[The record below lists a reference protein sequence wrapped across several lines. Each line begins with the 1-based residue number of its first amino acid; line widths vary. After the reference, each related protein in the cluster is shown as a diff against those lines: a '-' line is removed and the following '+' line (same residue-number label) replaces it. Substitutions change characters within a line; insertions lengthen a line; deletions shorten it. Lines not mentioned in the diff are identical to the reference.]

1 MNPRYIISAP
11 AINAGL
17 GNRIKCLVSCMSI
30 SNQIEKSQLLL
41 GWVQSANFNC
51 QFHDLFDNEF
61 FLYDDLK
68 QQINQDDQPKKFI
81 NTWQLVSSLGELS
94 FNPKVKASRP
104 KRIDFKYHLIEPQ
117 IIQSFLEYF
126 NQLKVKQTILDEV
139 ESFENKFDQ
148 NTISVALR
156 TWAGCEQRE
165 HMFKID
171 NVYSILDRYP
181 SAQFFVSCDS
191 SQIVEQIQKR
201 YDQQVLTYPLRTDRG
216 ERNSKEGIQDALI
229 ELLLLSKNSKL
240 KASRVSTFSEVAW
253 WFGGCKAEVELI

>member
-1 MNPRYIISAP
+1 M
-11 AINAGL
+11 
-17 GNRIKCLVSCMSI
+17 
-30 SNQIEKSQLLL
+30 
-41 GWVQSANFNC
+41 
-51 QFHDLFDNEF
+51 
-61 FLYDDLK
+61 
-68 QQINQDDQPKKFI
+68 
-81 NTWQLVSSLGELS
+81 S

-156 TWAGCEQRE
+156 TWADCEQRE

-191 SQIVEQIQKR
+191 SQILEQIQKR
-201 YDQQVLTYPLRTDRG
+201 YDQQVLTYPSRTNRG
-216 ERNSKEGIQDALI
+216 ERNSKEGIPVSYTHLT
-229 ELLLLSKNSKL
+229 LPT
-240 KASRVSTFSEVAW
+240 KA
-253 WFGGCKAEVELI
+253 